1 VLVPVPCCP
10 SGATFSAVS
19 EKWHPVHRAARLCT
33 GRTRLLRHVRVRVPI
48 DPVTYAEPA
57 HIFGVTPS
65 TVRRHVIAGRLQLG
79 ERGEHRVLSGADV
92 EALARRLYRR
102 RDHIADVEPYWVTG
116 QRAADILSVNVAPA
130 QPACQPG
137 FAAVRD
143 ARRAPVLPPRT
154 ADDGGERPRSA
165 VAVGAALLA
174 VRSK

>member
-1 VLVPVPCCP
+1 
-10 SGATFSAVS
+10 
-19 EKWHPVHRAARLCT
+19 
-33 GRTRLLRHVRVRVPI
+33 VRVRVPI

-116 QRAADILSVNVAPA
+116 QRAAHILGVNVARLNQLA
-130 QPACQPG
+130 NRG
-137 FAAVRD
+137 FLPFQTHDGHRFYRREQLMTVTNASE
-143 ARRAPVLPPRT
+143 ARWH
-154 ADDGGERPRSA
+154 
-165 VAVGAALLA
+165 
-174 VRSK
+174 